1 MYFGNSL
8 FQARKRSGLSQ
19 EGVAEKLGV
28 SRQTVSKWETGETVP
43 DIYQSKKMARL
54 YGVSL
59 DELIDFDADVREIQE
74 TIEKTKA
81 ETEEK
86 IDWTSAWGKKYP
98 VLLQYRGQVA
108 AEGYARQLSEMLDAL
123 KREYAY
129 SEQDAML
136 VLKDI
141 LYRVWKSR
149 QERKAGDP
157 CRAGGK
163 RRAVLPVWRRG
174 AGGNRFRAAGRKR
187 VLQARFL
194 SVRIRRKSAEISAK
208 PTENLC
214 RTHFLFVAF
223 GHCAFEN
230 GMVE

>member
-74 TIEKTKA
+74 AIEKTKA

-149 QERKAGDP
+149 KEKKSGCPPAAQAGKGGRFCP
-157 CRAGGK
+157 FGGGAQRAL
-163 RRAVLPVWRRG
+163 R
-174 AGGNRFRAAGRKR
+174 
-187 VLQARFL
+187 ARFL

-208 PTENLC
+208 PTENL
-214 RTHFLFVAF
+214 
-223 GHCAFEN
+223 
-230 GMVE
+230 VEHIFCLWRSGIVHLKTVW